1 MSFREADAFVQ
12 LLLRREATSLA
23 ALAPISP
30 QRSSLGQH
38 SPSAGH
44 VSSYSLETAEC
55 DLSVAGRNGF
65 GSWADAVAESWHR
78 RRRSVAG
85 RSIGAG
91 TDHHGP

>member
-38 SPSAGH
+38 SSSAGH
-44 VSSYSLETAEC
+44 VSSCSLETAEC
-55 DLSVAGRNGF
+55 DLSVAGRNGSR
-65 GSWADAVAESWHR
+65 SWAAVAESWHR